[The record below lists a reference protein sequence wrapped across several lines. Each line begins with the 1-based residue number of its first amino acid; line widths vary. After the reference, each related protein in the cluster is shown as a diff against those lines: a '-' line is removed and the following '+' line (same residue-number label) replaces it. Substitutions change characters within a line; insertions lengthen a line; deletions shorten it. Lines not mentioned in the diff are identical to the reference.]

1 MPGVV
6 PSAQGGRRRPGA
18 VGGVAPV
25 PARAG
30 SGTAPPEPGRE
41 GPDAAAGPVQQGD
54 APFTVGQDVEVTI
67 EDVAQG
73 GWCVARPA
81 GLPVMFVRHALPGE
95 RVVAHVTEV
104 TAKFARADAVDILRE
119 SPDRVKAPCPH
130 ARPGGCGGCDWQHA
144 TLPAQRS
151 LKAAVVAQQL
161 RRLAGI
167 DREVTVEPLPG
178 DASEITATSGT
189 PGLGW
194 RTRVQ
199 FAVDRD
205 GVAGLRGHRS
215 HRVIDIGDCLIAHQA
230 VRDLDIPGD
239 EWSGAA
245 AVEVAVGG
253 AESTEN
259 FAVTVV
265 EDAGRRQKGRT
276 QKTKGR
282 QDGSGR
288 PANSKR
294 TLVEGRAYLAE
305 RAAGRLWQVSAEGFW
320 QVHPAAADALS
331 QAVLAALDPK
341 PGDTV
346 LDLYCGA
353 GLFAGV
359 VAPLVGPD
367 GAVTGVEFDSAAVK
381 NARQNLGD
389 YPWVKFERSDV
400 ARAVSEGSLPPARLV
415 IADPPRAGL
424 AREAVDYLIAARVA
438 PERPAERF
446 AYVSCDPATLA
457 RDLALLI
464 DGGWTLENLRAFDAF
479 PMTHHVECVAAL
491 TRLRCVGLARAAFR
505 VGRLGVA
512 WPPGHVVAEAGIA
525 DQQAFLHQDAEG
537 LGAGLPGVAV
547 VLAERRDRRGGGA
560 RRILPGHDRLAQNR
574 GELHVRPWV

>member
-1 MPGVV
+1 M
-6 PSAQGGRRRPGA
+6 
-18 VGGVAPV
+18 
-25 PARAG
+25 
-30 SGTAPPEPGRE
+30 
-41 GPDAAAGPVQQGD
+41 
-54 APFTVGQDVEVTI
+54 GQDVEVTI

-104 TAKFARADAVDILRE
+104 TAKFARADAVEILQE
-119 SPDRVKAPCPH
+119 SGDRVAAPCPH

-144 TLPAQRS
+144 TLPAQRA

-178 DASEITATSGT
+178 DSSEITATSGT

-199 FAVDRD
+199 FAVDRE

-215 HRVIDIGDCLIAHQA
+215 HRVIDIGDCLIAHRA

-239 EWSGAA
+239 DWKGATT
-245 AVEVAVGG
+245 VEVAAGG
-253 AESTEN
+253 ADSEEN
-259 FAVTVV
+259 FAVTVI
-265 EDAGRRQKGRT
+265 EDAGRKQKPSPRNNRSRQNASGRT
-276 QKTKGR
+276 
-282 QDGSGR
+282 
-288 PANSKR
+288 ANSKR

-305 RAAGRLWQVSAEGFW
+305 QAAGRLWQVSADGFW
-320 QVHPAAADALS
+320 QVHPAAADTLS

-381 NARQNLGD
+381 NARQNLSD

-415 IADPPRAGL
+415 VADPPRAGL
-424 AREAVDYLIAARVA
+424 AREVVDYLTA
-438 PERPAERF
+438 PRDAGERAAERF

-464 DGGWTLENLRAFDAF
+464 SGGWSLENLRAFDAF
-479 PMTHHVECVAAL
+479 PMTHHVECVATL
-491 TRLRCVGLARAAFR
+491 TR
-505 VGRLGVA
+505 
-512 WPPGHVVAEAGIA
+512 
-525 DQQAFLHQDAEG
+525 
-537 LGAGLPGVAV
+537 
-547 VLAERRDRRGGGA
+547 
-560 RRILPGHDRLAQNR
+560 
-574 GELHVRPWV
+574 